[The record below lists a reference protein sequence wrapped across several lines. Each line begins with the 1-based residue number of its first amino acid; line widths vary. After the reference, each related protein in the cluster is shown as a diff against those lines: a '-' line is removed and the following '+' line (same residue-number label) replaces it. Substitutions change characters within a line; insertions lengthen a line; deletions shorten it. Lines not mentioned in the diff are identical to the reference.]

1 MYQRVYSILPQNNA
15 IAKRHCGFRTNHSVD
30 LATTT
35 LYDEYINTIDRH
47 LIT

>member
-15 IAKRHCGFRTNHSVD
+15 IAKRHYGFRTNHSVD